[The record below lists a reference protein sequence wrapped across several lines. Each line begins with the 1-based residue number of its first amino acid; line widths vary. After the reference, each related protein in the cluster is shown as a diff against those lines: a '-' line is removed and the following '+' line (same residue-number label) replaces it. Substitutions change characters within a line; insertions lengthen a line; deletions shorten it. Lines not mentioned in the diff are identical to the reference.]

1 MQNTYILNYSSVYE
15 GCLVPA
21 AAQLPDTQQP
31 HEPVFPLAQSD
42 HHLITSYDESTTS
55 SGFTTTNWN
64 CQKIYRSE
72 K

>member
-1 MQNTYILNYSSVYE
+1 M
-15 GCLVPA
+15 VPA

-31 HEPVFPLAQSD
+31 HEPEFLLAQSD
-42 HHLITSYDESTTS
+42 HHLISYDESTTG